1 MTVQAVTDYLALLDQ
16 RDAAKAAKRAA
27 DSQLDALNA
36 QLNVAAKTIDALVGP
51 NRSVRAF
58 TTADGRVVVVTL
70 TPTGSQVQVL
80 KTE

>member
-27 DSQLDALNA
+27 DVQLDALNA
-36 QLNVAAKTIDALVGP
+36 QLNVAAKTIDALVSP
-51 NRSVRAF
+51 NKSVRAF